1 MPATGLSRRGVA
13 LALAALPL
21 PAVAARPALKP
32 LGADDQALVDRA
44 GLYLQGLKEAKGGF
58 VQTDPRGAVTLG
70 TVYLKR
76 PGRARFAYE
85 PPSGLLVVA
94 DGANVAVA
102 DSRLKTFDSYPLM
115 ATPLSIF
122 LARQI
127 RLDRGIVISTVTRL
141 GDGFSITA
149 RDGKKEAEGQITL
162 TFADQPLS
170 LIGWTVT
177 DAQGQST
184 RIRLTGFSPT
194 SGLDPALFV
203 LRDSRAR
210 APGRARM

>member
-1 MPATGLSRRGVA
+1 M
-13 LALAALPL
+13 
-21 PAVAARPALKP
+21 
-32 LGADDQALVDRA
+32 
-44 GLYLQGLKEAKGGF
+44 
-58 VQTDPRGAVTLG
+58 
-70 TVYLKR
+70 
-76 PGRARFAYE
+76 
-85 PPSGLLVVA
+85 
-94 DGANVAVA
+94 
-102 DSRLKTFDSYPLM
+102 
-115 ATPLSIF
+115 
-122 LARQI
+122 
-127 RLDRGIVISTVTRL
+127 ISTVTRL